1 MNAHY
6 IRRFEVNGLW
16 GHKNYSIAFT
26 PDVNVII
33 GPNASGKTTLLN
45 ILYDSLHGNLPRL
58 LQTDFSKVIVQ
69 LHPFDSDRPRQLTLS
84 RSQTKLR
91 IKIDDKEY
99 AIPSAPFVQID
110 DDFDYSQARLRRF
123 LLNRNPTEIT
133 LIQKTLRELVP
144 AVWLPVSRRLPIA
157 DDDDSERPRLHTK
170 TRESVDECLADLVAG
185 LQKYRLSLNAELSE
199 LRREF
204 QLHALENILYDKQH
218 DKGLGRRV
226 SFIPPSE
233 HDKDSLLRAFQDVG
247 LANPKIEA
255 RINDHFDAAS
265 VAYSKLK
272 SGNLDMESVFIIP
285 LINRTRSIVEFAQEL
300 ENSRSS
306 LFAALRNFEDI
317 VNSFINDK
325 SISVSD
331 QGELVIK
338 PLRENAANINWRHL
352 SSGEKQILILL
363 TQALLSERAPVVYV
377 ADEPELSLHVTWQG
391 KLLNALTALAGRCQ
405 FIVATHSPDI
415 VSDFGEKVIDLSRQQ
430 S

>member
-6 IRRFEVNGLW
+6 ISRFDVNGLW
-16 GHKNYSIAFT
+16 GQKNYSITFT

-45 ILYDSLHGNLPRL
+45 ILYDSLNGNLPRL
-58 LQTDFSKVIVQ
+58 LQTDFSKVIVHLQ
-69 LHPFDSDRPRQLTLS
+69 PFDLDRPRVLTLS
-84 RSQTKLR
+84 RSKTKLL
-91 IKIDDKEY
+91 INIDDKEY
-99 AIPSAPFVQID
+99 SFASAPFVQID
-110 DDFDYSQARLRRF
+110 DDFEYSQARLRRF
-123 LLNRNPTEIT
+123 FLNRNHADIT
-133 LIQKTLRELVP
+133 RIQETLRELVP
-144 AVWLPVSRRLPIA
+144 AVWLPVSRRLPIS
-157 DDDDSERPRLHTK
+157 DDQDTERPRLHTK
-170 TRESVDECLADLVAG
+170 TRESVDECLSDLVVG

-218 DKGLGRRV
+218 DQGLGHGE

-233 HDKDSLLRAFQDVG
+233 HDKQSLLKAFQDVG
-247 LANPKIEA
+247 LASQTIEA
-255 RINDHFDAAS
+255 RINDHFNAAS

-285 LINRTRSIVEFAQEL
+285 LINRTRSIVQFAQEL
-300 ENSRSS
+300 ENKRSS

-325 SISVSD
+325 AISISD
-331 QGELVIK
+331 HGELLIK
-338 PLRENAANINWRHL
+338 PLRSNAANINWRHL

-363 TQALLSERAPVVYV
+363 TQALLSERTPVVYV
-377 ADEPELSLHVTWQG
+377 ADEPELSLHVTWQE

-415 VSDFGEKVIDLSRQQ
+415 VSGFGDKVIDLSQHQ